1 MASERATSEA
11 GQSWTQKVSHQ
22 LPILAS
28 RYAECLIGDFKSIL
42 LLIGQA
48 PLIGWFCVIVWSDVE
63 HDTDTLRFI
72 LSLASVWFGC
82 ITACREIAKERDI
95 LERER
100 FFGLSLTA
108 YVVSKVLVLA
118 AVSASQVV
126 LLQMTVEW
134 HIGIRG
140 NMLLQM
146 FALFCASLCGMGLGL
161 LVSAIASTQEQAV
174 FSVPLLII
182 PQILFSEFAIPK
194 EQFGNI
200 VDAIENFMPVKWAYL
215 VFEQTAS
222 TTTEWKWVFWSYVVM
237 LGYTALLVLLCQI
250 ALVPRRQK

>member
-1 MASERATSEA
+1 MTASPHQGTSTHTWRRRLA
-11 GQSWTQKVSHQ
+11 HQ
-22 LPILAS
+22 LPILSS
-28 RYAECLIGDFKSIL
+28 RYAECLFGDLKSIL

-100 FFGLSLTA
+100 FFGLSLPA
-108 YVVSKVLVLA
+108 YLISKVFVLA
-118 AVSASQVV
+118 GISAAQVI

-134 HIGIRG
+134 HISIRG
-140 NMLLQM
+140 NMLSQM
-146 FALFCASLCGMGLGL
+146 FALFLASLCGMGLGL
-161 LVSAIASTQEQAV
+161 VVSAVASTQEQAV

-182 PQILFSEFAIPK
+182 PQILFSEFAIPR
-194 EQFGNI
+194 ENFGHI
-200 VDAIENFMPVKWAYL
+200 VDVIENFMPVKWAYL
-215 VFEQTAS
+215 VFEQTAA
-222 TTTEWKWVFWSYVVM
+222 TETEWEWVAWSYVVM
-237 LGYTALLVLLCQI
+237 FGYTAAMLLLCLV
-250 ALVPRRQK
+250 ALIPRRQG